1 LRIKEAFD
9 KQAQNEFVQL
19 LQESVSPNM
28 INDKVI
34 SFTAWKFV
42 VTGTIYSGA
51 KANDIVDGWK
61 ILANENILLIIY
73 TKPFYITLFSWLYHD
88 PDKNVEVNRHTV
100 INNILEPESS
110 ELLRLCYWIDK
121 CKRIIVDENSFQ
133 AKFNDVKS
141 NLRFQNEEE
150 SKEQINRKLTVFGR
164 IIQDET
170 ISAWERE
177 LNAANLVRELQPFRS
192 NVSRFVPEFM
202 LAVLAQEAGFHV
214 QFISA
219 DTGSKTSDLVINSYK
234 TEVKT
239 FLDSYNENVKMEP
252 TLKEIACPLKR
263 NKAVCDINDSLL
275 KRSEITFQFL

>member
-1 LRIKEAFD
+1 
-9 KQAQNEFVQL
+9 
-19 LQESVSPNM
+19 M

-61 ILANENILLIIY
+61 ILANENIPLIIY

-170 ISAWERE
+170 IPAWERE

-202 LAVLAQEAGFHV
+202 LAVLAQEAGFHA
-214 QFISA
+214 QFIPA
-219 DTGSKTSDLVINSYK
+219 DTGS
-234 TEVKT
+234 
-239 FLDSYNENVKMEP
+239 
-252 TLKEIACPLKR
+252 
-263 NKAVCDINDSLL
+263 DI
-275 KRSEITFQFL
+275 